1 MLDAAAGGCAKGELM
16 LGAVVAVLGIMMMV
30 SGFGGGS
37 YDTGVF
43 GLVLLVAGLALF
55 WRTSAT
61 RAYLNDQKNR
71 R

>member
-1 MLDAAAGGCAKGELM
+1 M
-16 LGAVVAVLGIMMMV
+16 LGAILIGLGIMMMV

-37 YDTGVF
+37 TGTGMLGVLLLVL
-43 GLVLLVAGLALF
+43 GLVLF

-61 RAYLNDQKNR
+61 RAYLNEQKYR